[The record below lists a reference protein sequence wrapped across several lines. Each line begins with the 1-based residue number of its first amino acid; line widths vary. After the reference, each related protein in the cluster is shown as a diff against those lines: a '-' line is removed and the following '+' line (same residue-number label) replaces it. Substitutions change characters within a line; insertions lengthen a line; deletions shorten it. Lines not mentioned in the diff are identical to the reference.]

1 VLLLLVVTAAASL
14 GVGAGVGET
23 EEDGEPRPAAAA
35 AAAAARPR
43 ALGLA
48 WLRAGL
54 PLSWKLTWA
63 LALGL
68 SCVGEA
74 PEVLALVLLLRGLM
88 LMRLVK
94 GAGSRRRGLP
104 LLSSTEARWM
114 LVVGLC
120 VRVVVRGWGGGVND
134 DGRPSSNVS

>member
-1 VLLLLVVTAAASL
+1 MRPRRPQSEAAPGEAIAAVLPLLVVTAAAASL

-54 PLSWKLTWA
+54 PLSWKLTRA
-63 LALGL
+63 LPALGL

-104 LLSSTEARWM
+104 LLSSTEAR
-114 LVVGLC
+114 
-120 VRVVVRGWGGGVND
+120 
-134 DGRPSSNVS
+134 